1 MNRLLLIA
9 AGLVLLSTSG
19 VRAGAIRF
27 HYRPSENVDPNVL
40 AALVRRA
47 ADPNAEVRVE
57 SIEDLGR
64 LWASEAWGVIAGH
77 LTDRAVVQTKAGPRT
92 VAAVACD
99 TLGQLGERRAV
110 PHLIPL
116 LEDPD
121 LKDAASRALALLKNV
136 RVVRAP
142 WPVRGPLV
150 GRYEALDA
158 VDPLCGSDPVK
169 WRAWWT
175 QQQLSGREVFV
186 RVYKDPRK
194 EPARFELVAAKV
206 TGESVALAAIPG
218 ADPCSVVLICP
229 QDQQNEDLRVM
240 MGRWL
245 VARCVADGKSLS
257 VPNLWWPTLS
267 DRPACDRW
275 MIEDALGDPIRGAQV
290 EVFLVKRGRAGRCT
304 VCLGKWVVPEGGME
318 AIQAGGGF
326 SMWVEVSHPDYG
338 KASSGSVMPG
348 YPEIRV
354 PLVRQGSEAGERAI
368 WGTVVDESGQ
378 AVSGAEILC
387 DSVRTL
393 GEGLIRPSRWGGSG
407 KAITDANGFFAL
419 YTPPDSMF
427 AELQG
432 SLVPPGSQYHVTVTP
447 SADSDLAPFEGTVPN
462 GAATRITLRHID
474 RRARTFVFQTQDGVL
489 QNVELLKRIAIEV
502 QPPGRPA
509 QKYDHA
515 RWSAGD
521 AMPEGTYVATLKMD
535 TSALRFEPLLVTQD
549 SPGVLVF
556 RDRATVT
563 YSGQVLHA
571 KTGLPL
577 AGAFVLVET
586 RGGPKR
592 FSDLTDAE
600 WTPLEQLNL
609 HPDADDEALKAVGK
623 VYPFLDVVRT
633 DAAGCY
639 EIRLEG
645 GTDFYAIVYFARD
658 YVPAQCRVAR
668 LEPDATGRVEIPPI
682 HLYPAA
688 KVKMYVQ
695 TGLEQVRIAVY
706 WRLKEDQTPS
716 WARELGSRPMASSPR
731 PLYSHSYA
739 PNVEQ
744 VVFVPAEVPL
754 QLTVTTGPDDR
765 LCPWTYPQIVC
776 LPQGAVMDLG
786 SCSLQESLSVVL
798 QVVDRDGRPLE
809 GVPVKRAM
817 GRTLS
822 TTHNTDENG
831 LATLR
836 VAPHSHAH
844 LGVFPFTLRD
854 RAARRLKPETVAIEV
869 GGVEDEGRQF
879 TLVLSE
885 DLLTALFGDR

>member
-47 ADPNAEVRVE
+47 ADPNAEVRAE
-57 SIEDLGR
+57 SIEELGR
-64 LWASEAWGVIAGH
+64 LWASDAWGVIVGH

-110 PHLIPL
+110 PHVIPL

-121 LKDAASRALALLKNV
+121 LKDAASRALSLLKNV

-142 WPVRGPLV
+142 GPAPGPTDGKPQVDTL
-150 GRYEALDA
+150 
-158 VDPLCGSDPVK
+158 DPLCGSDPIK

-206 TGESVALAAIPG
+206 TGESVPLAAIPG

-229 QDQQNEDLRVM
+229 QDQQDDDLRAM
-240 MGRWL
+240 MGQWL
-245 VARCVADGKSLS
+245 MARCVADGKSLS
-257 VPNLWWPTLS
+257 MPNLWWPTLS

-275 MIEDALGDPIRGAQV
+275 IIEDAPGDPIRGAQV

-304 VCLGKWVVPEGGME
+304 VCLGQWVVPDGSME

-338 KASSGSVMPG
+338 KASSGPVMPG

-354 PLVRQGSEAGERAI
+354 PLVRLGSEARERAI
-368 WGTVVDESGQ
+368 WGTVADESGR
-378 AVSGAEILC
+378 AVSGAEILS

-432 SLVPPGSQYHVTVTP
+432 SLIPPGSRYHVTVTP

-462 GAATRITLRHID
+462 GIATRITLRHID
-474 RRARTFVFQTQDGVL
+474 RRARTFVFQTADGVVQDL
-489 QNVELLKRIAIEV
+489 EVLKRITIEV
-502 QPPGRPA
+502 QPPGRSA

-515 RWSAGD
+515 QWSAD
-521 AMPEGTYVATLKMD
+521 LAMPEGTYVATLETD
-535 TSALRFEPLLVTQD
+535 ASAQRFEPLLVTED
-549 SPGVLVF
+549 SPDVLVF
-556 RDRATVT
+556 RDRAAVS

-577 AGAFVLVET
+577 AGAFVLIET
-586 RGGPKR
+586 RGGSKR
-592 FSDLTDAE
+592 FSDLTDAQ
-600 WTPLEQLNL
+600 WTSLEQLDL
-609 HPDADDEALKAVGK
+609 HPDADDEALKAVGQ

-633 DAAGCY
+633 DIGGRY
-639 EIRLEG
+639 EICLDG
-645 GTDFYAIVYFARD
+645 GTDFYALVCFARD
-658 YVPAQCRVAR
+658 YVPAQCRVAP

-682 HLYPAA
+682 RLYPAA
-688 KVKMYVQ
+688 KVKIYVQ
-695 TGLEQVRIAVY
+695 TDLEQVAIAAY
-706 WRLKEDQTPS
+706 WRLKEDETPS
-716 WARELGSRPMASSPR
+716 WARELGSSPMASRPR
-731 PLYSHSYA
+731 PLYSHSYT

-765 LCPWTYPQIVC
+765 LCPWTYPQVVC

-786 SCSLQESLSVVL
+786 PCSLQESLWVVL
-798 QVVDRDGRPLE
+798 QVIDRAGRPLE
-809 GVPVKRAM
+809 GVPVRRTM
-817 GRTLS
+817 GRNLG

-836 VAPHSHAH
+836 VAPYSHAH
-844 LGVFPFTLRD
+844 LGVFPFTLQD
-854 RAARRLKPETVAIEV
+854 RTAHRLKPETVAFDV
-869 GGVEDEGRQF
+869 GGVEDKGRQF
-879 TLVLSE
+879 TLVLSD

>member
-1 MNRLLLIA
+1 MSRLLLIA
-9 AGLVLLSTSG
+9 AGLVLLATSE

-27 HYRPSENVDPNVL
+27 HYRPSEDVNPNVL
-40 AALVRRA
+40 ATLVRRA
-47 ADPNAEVRVE
+47 ADPNAEVRVD
-57 SIEDLGR
+57 SIEELGR
-64 LWASEAWGVIAGH
+64 LGAPEAWGVIVGH
-77 LTDRAVVQTKAGPRT
+77 LTDHAAVQAKAGPRT
-92 VAAVACD
+92 VAAVACEV
-99 TLGQLGERRAV
+99 LGQLGERRAV

-121 LKDAASRALALLKNV
+121 LKDTAARALALLKGV
-136 RVVRAP
+136 RVVRVP
-142 WPVRGPLV
+142 WPVPKPLV
-150 GRYEALDA
+150 GRFEASETL
-158 VDPLCGSDPVK
+158 DPLCGSDPVK

-175 QQQLSGREVFV
+175 RQQLSGREVFV

-194 EPARFELVAAKV
+194 EPAKFELVAAKV
-206 TGESVALAAIPG
+206 TGESIALAAIPG
-218 ADPCSVVLICP
+218 VDPCSVVLICP
-229 QDQQNEDLRVM
+229 QDQQDEDLRAM

-245 VARCVADGKSLS
+245 MARCVADGKSLS
-257 VPNLWWPTLS
+257 VPNLWWPTLT

-290 EVFLVKRGRAGRCT
+290 EVFLVNKGRAGRCT
-304 VCLGKWVVPEGGME
+304 VCLGKWAAPDGSME
-318 AIQAGGGF
+318 AILAGGGF
-326 SMWVEVSHPDYG
+326 SMRVEVSHPDYG
-338 KASSGSVMPG
+338 KASSGPVMPG

-354 PLVRQGSEAGERAI
+354 PLVRLGSEVGKRAI
-368 WGTVVDESGQ
+368 WGTVADESGR
-378 AVSGAEILC
+378 AVSGVEILC

-432 SLVPPGSQYHVTVTP
+432 SLIPPGAQYHVTVTP
-447 SADSDLAPFEGTVPN
+447 SADSDLAPFEGRIPN
-462 GAATRITLRHID
+462 GTATRITLRHID
-474 RRARTFVFQTQDGVL
+474 RRSRTFVFQTQDGVL
-489 QNVELLKRIAIEV
+489 RNEELLKRISIEV

-521 AMPEGTYVATLKMD
+521 AMPEGTYVATLQMD
-535 TSALRFEPLLVTQD
+535 TSALRFEPVLVTRD
-549 SPGVLVF
+549 SPDVLVF

-577 AGAFVLVET
+577 DGAFILVET
-586 RGGPKR
+586 RRGPKR
-592 FSDLTDAE
+592 FSDFTDAD
-600 WTPLEQLNL
+600 WTPLEQLDL
-609 HPDADDEALKAVGK
+609 HPDADDEALKVVAK

-633 DAAGCY
+633 DAAGHY
-639 EIRLEG
+639 EIHLEG
-645 GTDFYAIVYFARD
+645 GTDFHALVYFARD
-658 YVPAQCRVAR
+658 YVPAQCRVAQ
-668 LEPDATGRVEIPPI
+668 LEPDATGRVEVAPI
-682 HLYPAA
+682 RLYPAG
-688 KVKMYVQ
+688 KVKTYVQ
-695 TGLEQVRIAVY
+695 TDLEQVVIAAY
-706 WRLKEDQTPS
+706 WRLKEDETPS
-716 WARELGSRPMASSPR
+716 WARELGSRPMSWRPR
-731 PLYSHSYA
+731 LLYSHSYA

-765 LCPWTYPQIVC
+765 LCPWTYPQVVC

-786 SCSLQESLSVVL
+786 SCSLQESVSVVL
-798 QVVDRDGRPLE
+798 QVIDRDGRPLE
-809 GVPVKRAM
+809 GVPVRRTM
-817 GRTLS
+817 GRDLGTI
-822 TTHNTDENG
+822 HNTDENG

-836 VAPHSHAH
+836 VAPDSHTH
-844 LGVFPFTLRD
+844 LGVFPFMLQD
-854 RAARRLKPETVAIEV
+854 RTVRRLQPETVAFDV

-885 DLLTALFGDR
+885 ELLTALFGDG